1 MSSAPFKETR
11 MRLLHG
17 LMIALLATPAIAP
30 AQLLKNKKAD
40 PRDDRPPAAF
50 FVDSW
55 RPDPTV
61 VVATLDGQPIDEAEL
76 FAHLL
81 IEQKDPMILK
91 NWQTASARRAP
102 AQHQALRDA
111 ILSRARIR
119 LAAQK
124 ALDDEQPPSPEVIE
138 RGARM
143 RAYPTATMLYADLIA
158 RPSVEIDAVDV
169 AQAYESNPARFRK
182 PDAFIVRELRVP
194 INQPGTDTERL
205 EARSRAQALHE
216 AAMSGGGLTP
226 LLQENPQLR
235 ILQDPEATQRFEAG
249 SSIAPPLVFEQLSRM
264 SEGQVSH
271 PVPTSSAFSLF
282 ELVRVERGQTTSVR
296 EAEAQ
301 LREEL
306 RQSTL
311 KVRTD
316 SLLEELIRERYPL
329 VYRDVFPFAEDEST
343 IIRIGEFD
351 LKYAEMMAAYPDIPT
366 EPLPTQE
373 KYDVPEGV
381 GDFLKDLRDGELLT
395 QELERVRALDE
406 PRYQAALR
414 AGRDRVL
421 AEIQR
426 TRELAEQEPTDA
438 EVLEWIELNRDRLAP
453 ASRQGVWQLSI
464 IPEGWADLPQESQRA
479 LEGEMR
485 GVLSDVIKTSELL
498 LDERELISGPR
509 VLRDP
514 NAIVGRLLRNDPGR
528 YRMELLLLG
537 QKTEQEAQTDLGLE
551 LSELTVGEFSEID
564 PRRDGVFAAVY
575 VGGEVEQVVPLD
587 EQLIEQARKEMLRER
602 VIAPLEEELAQL
614 ESEGRLRM
622 LLPEDQ
628 E

>member
-1 MSSAPFKETR
+1 

-30 AQLLKNKKAD
+30 AQLLKNKKSD

-55 RPDPTV
+55 RPDPTS
-61 VVATLDGQPIDEAEL
+61 VVATLAGEPIDEAEL

-81 IEQKDPMILK
+81 IEQRDPMILK
-91 NWQTASARRAP
+91 NWRSATPNGAP
-102 AQHQALRDA
+102 AQHRALRDA
-111 ILSRARIR
+111 ILARARVR

-124 ALDDEQPPSPEVIE
+124 ALLDEQPPSPQVVDK
-138 RGARM
+138 GARM

-169 AQAYESNPARFRK
+169 AYAYESNPARFRK
-182 PDAFIVRELRVP
+182 PDAYVVRELRVP
-194 INQPGTDTERL
+194 IGQPGTDAERL
-205 EARSRAQALHE
+205 EARRLAQSLHE
-216 AAMSGGGLTP
+216 AAVSDGGLAP
-226 LLQENPQLR
+226 LLRQYPQLR
-235 ILQDPEATQRFEAG
+235 ILQDPDATQRLEVGG
-249 SSIAPPLVFEQLSRM
+249 SVAPPLVFAQLGRM
-264 SEGQVSH
+264 SEGQISH

-282 ELVRVERGQTTSVR
+282 ELVRVERGQAISVR
-296 EAEAQ
+296 EAEPQ

-306 RQSTL
+306 RQSVL

-316 SLLEELIRERYPL
+316 SLLEKLIREKYPL

-351 LKYAEMMAAYPDIPT
+351 LKYAELLAAYPDIPT

-373 KYDVPEGV
+373 PYDVPEGV

-421 AEIQR
+421 AEMHR
-426 TRELAEQEPTDA
+426 TRELAEHEPTDA
-438 EVLEWIELNRDRLAP
+438 EVLEWLERNRDRLAP
-453 ASRQGVWQLSI
+453 ASRQGLWQLSI
-464 IPEGWADLPQESQRA
+464 IPEGWADLPRESQRA

-485 GVLSDVIKTSELL
+485 GVLAEVVNTSERL
-498 LDERELISGPR
+498 LDERESISGPR

-514 NAIVGRLLRNDPGR
+514 NAIVARLLRNDPGR
-528 YRMELLLLG
+528 YRMEMVLLG
-537 QKTEQEAQTDLGLE
+537 QKTAQEARNDLGLE
-551 LSELTVGEFSEID
+551 ISDLVAGEFGEID
-564 PRRDGVFAAVY
+564 PRREGVLAAVY
-575 VGGEVEQVVPLD
+575 VGGEIEQAVPLD
-587 EQLIEQARKEMLRER
+587 EQLVDQARKEMLRER
-602 VIAPLEEELAQL
+602 VIAPIEDELAQL
-614 ESEGRLRM
+614 ESEGRLRI
-622 LLPEDQ
+622 LLPGDRE
-628 E
+628 